1 MPRTFMI
8 VILLALVVPSVA
20 RAQGQWL
27 QKGVSGVGV
36 EAGVDHGDGDTA
48 FLLTGGYSHQGFL
61 DAFLTLGWHDTTM
74 TDLPDLNVYSLG
86 AEIDYHPLKQTKEI
100 PLSLKVGIG
109 YTQNFFSSQT
119 LSDNESSLSAWHTV
133 LGAGIYRFFP
143 LAERI
148 GVTPQLTLGWIH
160 VSTSATILGD
170 TQTNT
175 DDQFAIGVSA
185 SFAYLD
191 SAGHIWGVTPSLSFG
206 PGNTATAFGLSVAFI
221 STIPGAR

>member
-1 MPRTFMI
+1 M
-8 VILLALVVPSVA
+8 
-20 RAQGQWL
+20 
-27 QKGVSGVGV
+27 
-36 EAGVDHGDGDTA
+36 
-48 FLLTGGYSHQGFL
+48 
-61 DAFLTLGWHDTTM
+61 
-74 TDLPDLNVYSLG
+74 
-86 AEIDYHPLKQTKEI
+86 
-100 PLSLKVGIG
+100 
-109 YTQNFFSSQT
+109 
-119 LSDNESSLSAWHTV
+119 

-148 GVTPQLTLGWIH
+148 GVTPQITLGWVH
-160 VSTSATILGD
+160 QSASTTIFGD

-175 DDQFAIGVSA
+175 DDQFAIGVMA